1 MWPSYTSIPSVRL
14 VICLQIYDF
23 SFFSLLYNHLSRLP
37 HHHRTPVSI
46 SLRTRYVAQ
55 YKLLV
60 PFWGFCSLSRG
71 SVCSLTNGQ
80 PQHQLIPCSEA
91 VVCILLGLGFIYN
104 EGLVTLATD
113 IGHVMH
119 NAKKNQ
125 LSQLVFFNLLVRAR
139 CMCLYR
145 TNASANFVIRPFI
158 LLTT

>member
-1 MWPSYTSIPSVRL
+1 MFYSFHVTILDVHS
-14 VICLQIYDF
+14 F
-23 SFFSLLYNHLSRLP
+23 SASCDLFADIWLFFFSLLYNHLSRLP

-46 SLRTRYVAQ
+46 SLRARYVAQ

-71 SVCSLTNGQ
+71 SVCPSTNGQ

-104 EGLVTLATD
+104 EGMVTLATD

-119 NAKKNQ
+119 NAKKE
-125 LSQLVFFNLLVRAR
+125 SIEPISVFQFN
-139 CMCLYR
+139 R
-145 TNASANFVIRPFI
+145 TNASANFVIRSFI